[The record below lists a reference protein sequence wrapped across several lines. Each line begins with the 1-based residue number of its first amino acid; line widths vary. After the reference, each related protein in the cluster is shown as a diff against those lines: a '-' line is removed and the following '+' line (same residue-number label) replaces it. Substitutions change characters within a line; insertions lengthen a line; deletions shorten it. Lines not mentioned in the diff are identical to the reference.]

1 MAEAPTRRRLA
12 ASTAAFGTATLIS
25 RVAGLAREVIA
36 AAFFGTSGSY
46 SAFLIAFNVPNLIRS
61 LVADNA
67 ISAAFVPV
75 FVELR
80 ETRGEAEAWR
90 VASII
95 IWMTA
100 IVLGAVSAV
109 FMLAAPYFM

>member
-1 MAEAPTRRRLA
+1 MASDPTRRRLA
-12 ASTAAFGTATLIS
+12 SSTAAFGTATLIS
-25 RVAGLAREVIA
+25 RLAGLARETIA
-36 AAFFGTSGSY
+36 AYFFGTGGVY
-46 SAFLIAFNVPNLIRS
+46 SAFVIAFNVPNLIRS

-90 VASII
+90 VEDDEYPDVRA
-95 IWMTA
+95 
-100 IVLGAVSAV
+100 
-109 FMLAAPYFM
+109 